1 MRQKSIMPTPPAVAL
16 GAGGSRHALLQ
27 LLPGGVGLGFPEPAG
42 NVVENALKGLLQ
54 HAHTVAPV
62 VGHAQFFPFGAVEN
76 DVHYVLRQIFHRL
89 RQGKMIFLR
98 QRLKI
103 HTEDGIR
110 PGALPAGR
118 LNGSIEDGFILVR
131 DD

>member
-1 MRQKSIMPTPPAVAL
+1 MAL
-16 GAGGSRHALLQ
+16 GTGRGGHAFLQ
-27 LLPGGVGLGFPEPAG
+27 LLPGGVGLGLPEPAG

-54 HAHTVAPV
+54 HAHAAAPV
-62 VGHAQFFPFGAVEN
+62 IAHAQLFPFGAVE
-76 DVHYVLRQIFHRL
+76 DHVHYVLRQIFHRL

-98 QRLKI
+98 QRFKI

-118 LNGSIEDGFILVR
+118 LNRAVKNGLVLVR